1 MKLYLVQH
9 GEACAKDV
17 DPDRPLTD
25 QGKTDVNRLAVF
37 LRKSG
42 VNVGRI
48 VHSGKLR
55 AQQTAERLVNAIA
68 AGTALEISNVINPN
82 DDPAHFAQLS
92 SSWNEDT
99 LIVGHLPFMAKLVS
113 QLSLGN
119 TQNIFAGFSP
129 GSAVC
134 LERLKD
140 NSWALNWMVRP
151 EVMN

>member
-9 GEACAKDV
+9 GEACAKAL
-17 DPDRPLTD
+17 DPERPLTE
-25 QGKTDVNRLAVF
+25 QGKADVNRLAVF

-42 VNVGRI
+42 VTVERI
-48 VHSGKLR
+48 IHSGKLR

-68 AGTALEISNVINPN
+68 AGTTPEISEVINPN
-82 DDPAHFAQLS
+82 DDPAQFAQLS
-92 SSWNEDT
+92 FAWTDDI

-113 QLSLGN
+113 QLTLRN
-119 TQNIFAGFSP
+119 TQTVFTNFTP

-134 LERLKD
+134 LERHDD
-140 NSWALNWMVRP
+140 NSWTLNWMVRP

>member
-17 DPDRPLTD
+17 DPNRALTE
-25 QGKTDVNRLAVF
+25 QGKADVNRLAVF

-42 VNVGRI
+42 VSVEHI
-48 VHSGKLR
+48 IHSGKLR
-55 AQQTAERLVNAIA
+55 AEQTAARLVNAIA
-68 AGTALEISNVINPN
+68 AGTTPEVSALINPN
-82 DDPAHFAQLS
+82 DDPAQFAQLS
-92 SSWNEDT
+92 FSWSGDT

-113 QLSLGN
+113 QLTLRN
-119 TQNIFAGFSP
+119 TQTVFTDFTP

-134 LERLKD
+134 LERHDD
-140 NSWALNWMVRP
+140 NRWTISWMVRP

>member
-9 GEACAKDV
+9 GEACAKEIN
-17 DPDRPLTD
+17 PDRPLTD

-42 VNVGRI
+42 VNVERI
-48 VHSGKLR
+48 IHSGKLR

-68 AGTALEISNVINPN
+68 AGTVPEISEVINPN
-82 DDPAHFAQLS
+82 DDPAQFAQLS
-92 SSWNEDT
+92 FSWSGDT

-113 QLSLGN
+113 QLTLRN
-119 TQNIFAGFSP
+119 TQTVFTDFTP

-134 LERLKD
+134 LERHDD
-140 NSWALNWMVRP
+140 NSWTLNWMVRP

>member
-9 GEACAKDV
+9 GQACSKDV
-17 DPDRPLTD
+17 DPNRPLTE

-42 VNVGRI
+42 VSVERI
-48 VHSGKLR
+48 IHSGKLR
-55 AQQTAERLVNAIA
+55 ARQTAERLVNAIA
-68 AGTALEISNVINPN
+68 AGSVPEVSPVINPN
-82 DDPAHFAQLS
+82 DDPAQFAQLFF
-92 SSWNEDT
+92 SWSDDT

-113 QLSLGN
+113 QLTLRN
-119 TQNIFAGFSP
+119 TQTVFTEFTP

-134 LERLKD
+134 LERHAD
-140 NSWALNWMVRP
+140 NRWTLNWMVRP